1 MQQRAARSVDTSLVI
16 RNWLFGW
23 YIVEFEQGG
32 SDRAEYGANL
42 LKKIAAQLTIKGCS
56 ERSLA
61 LCCKFYITYSGI
73 LQALPAKSESRQNEF
88 QKIGQTLP
96 DQSFREQSE
105 LPEIQQ
111 ALPVI
116 SFDTIAIAPKMLQEL
131 SAKLA
136 GYFSLG
142 WTHYVALLTISN
154 TDERRFYE
162 IEARENSWGAR
173 ELERQIAA
181 SLYERLAL
189 SRDKEGIR
197 QLSEKG
203 LIIEKPADVIK
214 SPFVLEFLDLEEKST
229 YSEHALETA
238 IIDHL
243 EHFLL
248 ELGKGF
254 LFEARQKRFT
264 FDNDHFYVDLVFYNR
279 LLRCYVLIDL
289 KRDKLTHQD
298 LGQMQ
303 MYVNYFDRYVK
314 TEDELPTI
322 GILLCHRK
330 HDALVELTLPKDSNI
345 FASKYQLYLPSK
357 EELKRQLEE
366 AAGII
371 LVFRSHRSLSSETIS
386 LFSTPRIIT

>member
-1 MQQRAARSVDTSLVI
+1 MNYQQLLALFKETHLELQQRAARSVDTSLVI

-42 LKKIAAQLTIKGCS
+42 LKKIAAQLKIKGCS

-61 LCCKFYITYSGI
+61 LCCKFYLTYSGI
-73 LQALPAKSESRQNEF
+73 LQALPAKSSGGS
-88 QKIGQTLP
+88 IGLQ
-96 DQSFREQSE
+96 
-105 LPEIQQ
+105 EIQQ
-111 ALPVI
+111 ILPVP
-116 SFDTIAIAPKMLQEL
+116 SCNAIINSPQIRQAL
-131 SAKLA
+131 SSTLA
-136 GYFSLG
+136 SSFSLG
-142 WTHYVALLTISN
+142 WTHYVTLLTISSA
-154 TDERRFYE
+154 DERRFYE

-197 QLSEKG
+197 RLSQKG
-203 LIIEKPADVIK
+203 LVVEKPVDVIK
-214 SPFVLEFLDLEEKST
+214 NPFVLEFLNLEEKSA

-279 LLRCYVLIDL
+279 LLRCYVIIDL

-314 TEDELPTI
+314 TDDELPTI

-366 AAGII
+366 AAGIE
-371 LVFRSHRSLSSETIS
+371 HRENPDQEGTGDV
-386 LFSTPRIIT
+386 R

>member
-1 MQQRAARSVDTSLVI
+1 M
-16 RNWLFGW
+16 
-23 YIVEFEQGG
+23 
-32 SDRAEYGANL
+32 
-42 LKKIAAQLTIKGCS
+42 
-56 ERSLA
+56 
-61 LCCKFYITYSGI
+61 
-73 LQALPAKSESRQNEF
+73 
-88 QKIGQTLP
+88 
-96 DQSFREQSE
+96 
-105 LPEIQQ
+105 
-111 ALPVI
+111 
-116 SFDTIAIAPKMLQEL
+116 
-131 SAKLA
+131 
-136 GYFSLG
+136 
-142 WTHYVALLTISN
+142 LTISN
-154 TDERRFYE
+154 ADERRFYE
-162 IEARENSWGAR
+162 IEASENSWGAR

-197 QLSEKG
+197 QLSQKG
-203 LIIEKPADVIK
+203 LVVEKPGDVIK
-214 SPFVLEFLDLEEKST
+214 NPFVLEFLDMEEKIA

-314 TEDELPTI
+314 TDDELPTI
-322 GILLCHRK
+322 GMLLCHRK

-345 FASKYQLYLPSK
+345 FASKYQLYMPSK

-366 AAGII
+366 AAGIERRENPDQEGTTD
-371 LVFRSHRSLSSETIS
+371 VR
-386 LFSTPRIIT
+386 